1 MSELN
6 RQEGESI
13 FLSLAPGSD
22 PGITLGE
29 LFDRGA
35 IEIKVTQI
43 ADHTVT
49 LSIAAPEIINVIGAE
64 LVGKSHGTDFP
75 PHEPIQG
82 GD

>member
-1 MSELN
+1 MSELD

-13 FLSLAPGSD
+13 FLGLAPGSD

-29 LFDRGA
+29 LFERGA

-43 ADHTVT
+43 MDHTVT
-49 LSIAAPEIINVIGAE
+49 LSIAAPEVVSVIGGE
-64 LVGKSHGTDFP
+64 LAGKPHGTDFP